1 MNPMLIFDQIPESSE
16 RSPLAEQDATK
27 GLRLLLNRCV
37 SFSLNSSPN
46 LKRNRSNL
54 LGNPNLKD
62 DFTQHVGSQVQYR
75 KKIIDK
81 NILDTFIKTED
92 QEIESSS
99 SPKSA
104 NKNNLSNIQ
113 NGFLG
118 KTDKEDKRKKSTG
131 KMYVNELWSK
141 KHYKSVVNT
150 SQLAKQ
156 QEELSRRNFQT
167 TEEKV
172 NEVHE
177 IYKMKQGQ
185 KQFQE
190 KYLLDKY
197 QNKEPITQEDL
208 SLKSDL
214 DYQKLTS
221 LKVPTQRRPKLSIS
235 RSHIRLLRKSNVE
248 DISLPIKEEGD
259 VEAKIEPETEKIRNK
274 KKRLNTITLPS
285 LDKSSAKNTETEA
298 RQILSMQSAS
308 LNVSPELFAINSKS
322 NKRHNNKMR
331 IRSQYSGDFD
341 SELLPYSSKH
351 PTFLLPPSERAS
363 KCMFSFQNLDAS
375 SPTNKNDPRES
386 PIYESKVSLLN
397 LVQNCKQ
404 FHDDKSA
411 MKLVEDISYNF
422 GPNKPLKDAKDQK
435 QKREKLRKKTLL
447 EACVYTHQERK
458 KKEKSLGG

>member
-1 MNPMLIFDQIPESSE
+1 MPESSE
-16 RSPLAEQDATK
+16 RSSPSIEQDATK

-37 SFSLNSSPN
+37 SFSLNASPN

-54 LGNPNLKD
+54 LANPNLKD
-62 DFTQHVGSQVQYR
+62 NFTQHLGSQAQYK

-92 QEIESSS
+92 QESESCS

-104 NKNNLSNIQ
+104 NKN
-113 NGFLG
+113 GFLG
-118 KTDKEDKRKKSTG
+118 TTDKGYKRNKSTG

-141 KHYKSVVNT
+141 KHYNSVVNT

-167 TEEKV
+167 TEEKI
-172 NEVHE
+172 NEVNE
-177 IYKMKQGQ
+177 IYKMKKGQ

-190 KYLLDKY
+190 KYLLEKY

-221 LKVPTQRRPKLSIS
+221 LKVSTQRRPKLSIS
-235 RSHIRLLRKSNVE
+235 RAHNRLLRKSNAE
-248 DISLPIKEEGD
+248 DFSLPIKEEAD
-259 VEAKIEPETEKIRNK
+259 VETKIETATENLRNK
-274 KKRLNTITLPS
+274 KKRVNTITLPS
-285 LDKSSAKNTETEA
+285 LDKSSVRNTETEGK
-298 RQILSMQSAS
+298 QILSMQSAS
-308 LNVSPELFAINSKS
+308 LNVSPELFSINSKS
-322 NKRHNNKMR
+322 NKRHNNTIR
-331 IRSQYSGDFD
+331 IRSQYSGEFD
-341 SELLPYSSKH
+341 SEILPSSSKQ
-351 PTFLLPPSERAS
+351 PTFLLPPSERTS
-363 KCMFSFQNLDAS
+363 KCMFSFQNLDPS

-386 PIYESKVSLLN
+386 PIYESKISLLN

-411 MKLVEDISYNF
+411 MKLVDDISYNF
-422 GPNKPLKDAKDQK
+422 GPNKSLKDAKDQK
-435 QKREKLRKKTLL
+435 QKREKLRKKNLL
-447 EACVYTHQERK
+447 EACVYTYQERK